1 MNITIALHRSND
13 LNHPVRQISL
23 PSMSFDILIVWD
35 LVQRACA
42 CVKSAANNFI
52 VRLGCPNNYQTIFM
66 R

>member
-1 MNITIALHRSND
+1 MNIRSVLNRSSD

-23 PSMSFDILIVWD
+23 PWMSFDILIAWD
-35 LVQRACA
+35 LVQRAYA